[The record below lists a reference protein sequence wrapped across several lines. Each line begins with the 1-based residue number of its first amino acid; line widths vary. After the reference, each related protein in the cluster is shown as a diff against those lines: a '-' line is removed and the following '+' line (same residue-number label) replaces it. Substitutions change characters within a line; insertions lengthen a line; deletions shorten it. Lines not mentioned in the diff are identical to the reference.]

1 MVKKME
7 KPKIALYWC
16 SSCGGCEESVL
27 DLAGDILGIAE
38 KIDIVFWPVAM
49 DFKYKDVEMMG
60 DGEITAS
67 LINGAI
73 RTDDQ
78 EHMARLIR
86 KKSRM
91 VIAHGSCA
99 HLGGAIGLAN
109 FYSKRDIFDRIYKK
123 IPSVK
128 NPRGILPKMKTE
140 RLLCN
145 DIRQSTIDKSERELG
160 LPHFH
165 ERVKALSQVIDVD
178 YYIPGCPPTPE
189 LVKNAILAILQKELP
204 AKGSVFGEKKALCYT
219 CSRIETKPDSVKIK
233 KFKRVYEIKWDPTR
247 CFLSQGI
254 ICLGI
259 ATRGGCGERCIKAN
273 MPCRGCFGPTDNV
286 KDQGAKFLSALASII
301 DSNNERE
308 LRKIA
313 DSIPDPAGLFYRYSL
328 ASSILKGKIENKT

>member
-1 MVKKME
+1 ME

-16 SSCGGCEESVL
+16 SSCGGCEESVI
-27 DLAGDILGIAE
+27 DLAEDILEIAE
-38 KIDIVFWPVAM
+38 KTDIVFWPVAL
-49 DFKYKDVEMMG
+49 DFKYKDIEMM
-60 DGEITAS
+60 DDEEITAS

-78 EHMARLIR
+78 EQMARLLR
-86 KKSRM
+86 KKSRL

-99 HLGGAIGLAN
+99 HIGGAIGLAN
-109 FYSKRDIFDRIYKK
+109 FYTKREIFDRVYKK
-123 IPSVK
+123 IPTVK
-128 NPRGILPKMKTE
+128 NCLGILPGMETK
-140 RLLCN
+140 
-145 DIRQSTIDKSERELG
+145 DSSEKELE

-165 ERVKALSQVIDVD
+165 ESVKALDQVIGVD
-178 YYIPGCPPTPE
+178 YYIPGCPPPPE
-189 LVKNAILAILQKELP
+189 LIKNAIFAILQKELP
-204 AKGSVFGEKKALCYT
+204 PKGSVFGDERALCYT

-233 KFKRVYEIKWDPTR
+233 KFKRVYKTKWDPER

-254 ICLGI
+254 ICLGP

-308 LRKIA
+308 LKKIV

-328 ASSILKGKIENKT
+328 ASSILRGRIKNKI